1 MSGEKARSVPFM
13 SQYPMCEHRPPL
25 FREPRDKYGAIPLQE
40 PATVQCI
47 A

>member
-1 MSGEKARSVPFM
+1 MLGEKARSVPFM

-25 FREPRDKYGAIPLQE
+25 FREPRDKYGAKPLQE
-40 PATVQCI
+40 SGTVQRI